1 MLSPTSLLADQIMA
15 MFAELQH
22 DVVTFFPHSTF
33 HLKLHLM
40 DRQTIWL
47 CLLQPLPSTML
58 QVALVIFTFL

>member
-33 HLKLHLM
+33 NLKLHLM
-40 DRQTIWL
+40 DRQTI
-47 CLLQPLPSTML
+47 
-58 QVALVIFTFL
+58 